1 MQEKNWSNYGD
12 MMTEEC
18 FSGFLPEEAE
28 VMMTAVETNPEP
40 IEDKTR
46 NRMELTFLSK
56 SSNEGLARMAA
67 AAFVAYLNPTIEELT
82 DIKTAVT
89 EAVTNAIIHGY
100 GNEDGVIVMNAWVEQ
115 HILSIEII
123 DEGQGIVDV
132 ERAMEPLYTTRPDL
146 ERSGMGFAF
155 MKAFMDELT
164 VESTFGVGT
173 RVHMKKGIGVTKGD
187 IDATELYFGSE

>member
-1 MQEKNWSNYGD
+1 MQEKEWNNYGG
-12 MMTEEC
+12 MMMEDSFC
-18 FSGFLPEEAE
+18 GSLPEEAAA
-28 VMMTAVETNPEP
+28 MAAIMETDQEP
-40 IEDKTR
+40 PEDKTR

-115 HILSIEII
+115 HILSIEVI
-123 DEGQGIVDV
+123 DEGQGILDV

-164 VESTFGVGT
+164 VESTFGAGT

-187 IDATELYFGSE
+187 IDEAELYFGSE

>member
-1 MQEKNWSNYGD
+1 MQERDWNDY
-12 MMTEEC
+12 
-18 FSGFLPEEAE
+18 SGMIREDNFDGTLPDDAAA
-28 VMMTAVETNPEP
+28 MAVIMEP
-40 IEDKTR
+40 KQEPVEDKSR

-56 SSNEGLARMAA
+56 SANEGLARMAA

-100 GNEDGVIVMNAWVEQ
+100 GNEDGVVVMNAWVDQ

-123 DEGQGIVDV
+123 DEGQGILDV

-164 VESTFGVGT
+164 VESTFGSGT
-173 RVHMKKGIGVTKGD
+173 RVHMKKAIGATKDD
-187 IDATELYFGSE
+187 IDAVELYFGSE

>member
-1 MQEKNWSNYGD
+1 MMQVEQEEVY
-12 MMTEEC
+12 MT
-18 FSGFLPEEAE
+18 
-28 VMMTAVETNPEP
+28 
-40 IEDKTR
+40 EDKTS
-46 NRMELTFLSK
+46 NRMELNFLSK
-56 SSNEGLARMAA
+56 SSNEAMARMAV

-100 GNEDGVIVMNAWVEQ
+100 DNEIGIVAVNVWVEQ
-115 HILSIEII
+115 HVLSIEVI
-123 DEGQGIVDV
+123 DMGQGILNI
-132 ERAMEPLYTTRPDL
+132 EQAMEPLYTTRPDL

-173 RVHMKKGIGVTKGD
+173 RVHMKKEIGVTKGD
-187 IDATELYFGSE
+187 NDAVELCYGSE